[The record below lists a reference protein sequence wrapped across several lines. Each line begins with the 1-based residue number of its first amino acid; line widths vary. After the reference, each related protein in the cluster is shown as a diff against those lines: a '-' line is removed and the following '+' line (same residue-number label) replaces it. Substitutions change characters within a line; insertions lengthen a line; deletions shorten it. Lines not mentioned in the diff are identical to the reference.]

1 MRKLTKSAMAALLA
15 ASVLTLAACGSQ
27 SGNAPKEETAAPE
40 ESTQAAATEEPTETD
55 VAEETEAAEGTASGH
70 LAEVLEK
77 GKIVVAMEGDWAP
90 WSFHDMDT
98 NEVIGFDADVARG
111 IAEEL
116 GVEIELVEAPWES
129 LLAGLD
135 AGRYDMVVNG
145 IEITE
150 ERGEKYDFST
160 PYGYI
165 KTALIVRADN
175 EEIKSFEDLA
185 GKTTVNSIA
194 STYMTLAESYGATA
208 TGVST
213 LNDTLQ
219 NVLDGRADATLNAD
233 VSFFD
238 YMNQHPDAPLK
249 IAATTEEASHVAIPI
264 RKGEDEADFIAAVD
278 AAIEA
283 MRADGRLSAISE
295 TYFGSD
301 ITNE

>member
-1 MRKLTKSAMAALLA
+1 MRKLTKPAMAALLA

-27 SGNAPKEETAAPE
+27 SGSAPKEETAAPE
-40 ESTQAAATEEPTETD
+40 ETAQAAETQETD
-55 VAEETEAAEGTASGH
+55 VTEETEAAEGTASGH